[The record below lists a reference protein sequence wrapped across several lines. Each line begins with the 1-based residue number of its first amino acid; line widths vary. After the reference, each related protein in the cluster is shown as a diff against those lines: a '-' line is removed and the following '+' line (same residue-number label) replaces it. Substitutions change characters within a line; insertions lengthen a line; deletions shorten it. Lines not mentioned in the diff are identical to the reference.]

1 MGLSYLHYETD
12 EIDQLYLKLTPVIK
26 MIVATLELRMSSR
39 NHFIFTGLVHCILL
53 LILSTPFSD
62 CT

>member
-1 MGLSYLHYETD
+1 MGLSYLHYEKD

-39 NHFIFTGLVHCILL
+39 NHFNLHRIGASYPPTDTVH
-53 LILSTPFSD
+53 SA
-62 CT
+62 